1 MWLTRR
7 THATLD
13 HRQGRGGW
21 DNTNT
26 TREAKPGQRPP
37 HKITSTG
44 TFRGFTL
51 LWDMITLR
59 PTLLDVPR
67 FHLGFPFIHI
77 KPTNTASSL
86 RGHYL
91 YMHEL
96 VLYHE
101 PCGSRDA
108 HMQLS
113 TTDKGEVGGTTPN
126 SPNKSAQPNRVT
138 ARRSNARTGTM
149 IASRLY

>member
-1 MWLTRR
+1 MWLPRR

-108 HMQLS
+108 HM
-113 TTDKGEVGGTTPN
+113 PYMHI
-126 SPNKSAQPNRVT
+126 
-138 ARRSNARTGTM
+138 RSNAPIDACMKATTVGDKVVTAMVRCT
-149 IASRLY
+149 